1 MIKHSTTW
9 KIPPWAWLPIGA
21 AIAAEAVSNALRA
34 YGLGQHLEK
43 FTLTIH
49 GHDVSISGSV
59 LVLAAVAVS
68 LSQARA
74 AWIALLPTNPARQ
87 RVVAGL
93 AAILLLGVSI
103 SAMASHIFEAQ
114 RYKAG
119 DETGLRGA
127 HERAQSA
134 YTKAA
139 SELAS
144 LEGTRST
151 GEIQAAMAVAPVSRN
166 VFRRTAQCT
175 DVTRDDSFEACKP
188 ILDLRQEM
196 ARAIRKRELE
206 ISVPELKAEL
216 DGIKPPEEASVSETW
231 VEGIWGWIM
240 GFAVVFIATFGT
252 VIFCRVETKPDDE
265 NKSSAEDC
273 PSEPGTEAPAKAE
286 HPAIRPSE
294 SSNVIALVRPSDD
307 DDPKPPK
314 KSRTYRKDEALA
326 DLLGRM
332 QKNQYSSQREL
343 ADDYGVPYQT
353 LSDWIKSWEADG
365 LVIRRKEGRRKIVAA
380 G

>member
-1 MIKHSTTW
+1 M
-9 KIPPWAWLPIGA
+9 PIGA

-43 FTLTIH
+43 FTLTIW
-49 GHDVSISGSV
+49 DQSVSISGAV
-59 LVLAAVAVS
+59 LVLAAVAIS

-74 AWIALLPTNPARQ
+74 AWVALVPTNPW
-87 RVVAGL
+87 RVRIVSGL
-93 AAILLLGVSI
+93 AAVLLLAVSI

-127 HERAQSA
+127 HERAQAA
-134 YTKAA
+134 YDKAA

-151 GEIQAAMAVAPVSRN
+151 GEIQAAMAVANVSRQ

-196 ARAIRKRELE
+196 AKAIRKRELE
-206 ISVPELKAEL
+206 IAVPEIKAEL
-216 DGIKPPEEASVSETW
+216 AGIKAPEEASESETW

-240 GFAVVFIATFGT
+240 GFAVVFVATFGT
-252 VIFCRVETKPDDE
+252 VLFAKVETSDPGE
-265 NKSSAEDC
+265 
-273 PSEPGTEAPAKAE
+273 PSEAVTSDDDGQTDY
-286 HPAIRPSE
+286 PAITPVQAD
-294 SSNVIALVRPSDD
+294 NVIALVRPSDD
-307 DDPKPPK
+307 QDPKPPK
-314 KSRTYRKDEALA
+314 KSRRFRRDEALA
-326 DLLGRM
+326 DIKGRIE
-332 QKNQYSSQREL
+332 KGDTYHSQRQL

-353 LSDWIKSWEADG
+353 LSDWMTAWEAEG
-365 LVIRRKEGRRKIVAA
+365 LIVRRKEGRRMAIAA
-380 G
+380 A

>member
-1 MIKHSTTW
+1 MTKSITTW
-9 KIPPWAWLPIGA
+9 RVPPWAWLPIGA

-43 FTLTIH
+43 FTLTIWEQS
-49 GHDVSISGSV
+49 VSISGAV

-74 AWIALLPTNPARQ
+74 AWIALVPTNPARQ
-87 RVVAGL
+87 RIVAG
-93 AAILLLGVSI
+93 AAALLLLAVSI

-127 HERAQSA
+127 HERAQAA
-134 YTKAA
+134 YDKAA
-139 SELAS
+139 AELAS

-151 GEIQAAMAVAPVSRN
+151 GEIQAAMAVAPVSRR
-166 VFRRTAQCT
+166 VFSRTAQCT

-196 ARAIRKRELE
+196 AKAIRKRELE
-206 ISVPELKAEL
+206 ISVPEIKAEL
-216 DGIKPPEEASVSETW
+216 DGITAPEEASESETW

-240 GFAVVFIATFGT
+240 GFAVVFVATFGT
-252 VIFCRVETKPDDE
+252 VLFAKVETSD
-265 NKSSAEDC
+265 
-273 PSEPGTEAPAKAE
+273 PSEPSEAATSDVSGQSDFPAVPMSDTANVV
-286 HPAIRPSE
+286 AFVRPDDDE
-294 SSNVIALVRPSDD
+294 PVPPTKLPRRWNRDEVIADLVGRLQRGERFS
-307 DDPKPPK
+307 
-314 KSRTYRKDEALA
+314 SHREMARTYGIPKSTLCDWMSLAEARGMPIARKT
-326 DLLGRM
+326 
-332 QKNQYSSQREL
+332 
-343 ADDYGVPYQT
+343 V
-353 LSDWIKSWEADG
+353 
-365 LVIRRKEGRRKIVAA
+365 GRRKCVAA